1 MRGEAAIRRI
11 VTPRPFSYR
20 LQGVPHIPPCA
31 FTQSV
36 TGPEAKL
43 GHNCKGPLS
52 SIYKSR

>member
-1 MRGEAAIRRI
+1 MRGEAAIRCI
-11 VTPRPFSYR
+11 VTPRPFSYS

-52 SIYKSR
+52 SLYKSR